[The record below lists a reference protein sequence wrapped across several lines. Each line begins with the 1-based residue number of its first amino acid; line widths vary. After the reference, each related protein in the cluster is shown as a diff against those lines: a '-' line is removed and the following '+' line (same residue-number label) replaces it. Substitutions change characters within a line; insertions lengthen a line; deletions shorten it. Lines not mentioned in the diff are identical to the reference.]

1 IETRRRPNRPGRE
14 GDPREPARARARDGL
29 LPDPRHPARR
39 TVPGRAGRRHGRA
52 HAGLGH
58 RPPGVPGRP
67 ARRVARQAAAPVRP
81 ALGRARGRRRVAA
94 AGRVGRERPDGAR
107 PGAAALDARGGGV
120 IRLVGDTRRLPEVL
134 ADAVEDG
141 VLPVDVL
148 VDGFPAIVT
157 SPPYNV
163 AIPDYPS
170 GYRDHLPWPVYEAH
184 ARLWAAA
191 MAKVLA
197 PGGRQ

>member
-1 IETRRRPNRPGRE
+1 G
-14 GDPREPARARARDGL
+14 G
-29 LPDPRHPARR
+29 
-39 TVPGRAGRRHGRA
+39 AGRRHGRA

-58 RPPGVPGRP
+58 RPPGVPGRA
-67 ARRVARQAAAPVRP
+67 ARRVGREAAAPVRP
-81 ALGRARGRRRVAA
+81 AFGCARGRRRVAA
-94 AGRVGRERPDGAR
+94 AGRARGERPDGAR
-107 PGAAALDARGGGV
+107 PAAALGTRGQGGGGV

-134 ADAVEDG
+134 AEAVEDG

-191 MAKVLA
+191 MAK
-197 PGGRQ
+197 